1 MRSSTASLRVHVE
14 SVLAGRVASPFR
26 LREARVPA
34 VVPTGI
40 PALDELV
47 GGLPRGSLT
56 EIYGPPCSGKTSI
69 LHSALASR
77 TGSSEVCA
85 LVDAQDAFDPSGSQA
100 SGVLLQR
107 LLWVRC
113 HGLEQ
118 AFRSLDLLLHGG
130 GFGFIALDL
139 GDTPARLVRKV
150 PLNVWFR
157 LRRTVEDTSTVLLV
171 LSQESNAKT
180 CASLVL
186 RVEKEACRW
195 SLQKRKNVA
204 GAFHTP
210 GCLLDGSECSAV
222 IVRSLQRH
230 KKLHFIDRRNL
241 QEESSEATTR
251 FQVNSEQYITEE
263 VKREAVLV
271 SLQEE
276 KQENRQEGL
285 QERAQEG
292 AQEERRQRAG

>member
-1 MRSSTASLRVHVE
+1 VE
-14 SVLAGRVASPFR
+14 SALAGRVTSPFR

-56 EIYGPPCSGKTSI
+56 EIYGPPGSGKTSI
-69 LHSALASR
+69 LHSALSSR
-77 TGSSEVCA
+77 TWSSEVCA
-85 LVDAQDAFDPSGSQA
+85 LVDAQDAFDPSGSQT
-100 SGVLLQR
+100 SGVLLQW

-113 HGLEQ
+113 RGLEQ

-139 GDTPARLVRKV
+139 GDVAVRQVRKV

-157 LRRTVEDTSTVLLV
+157 LRRAVEDTSTVLLV
-171 LSQESNAKT
+171 LSQESNAKS

-186 RVEKEACRW
+186 RLEKEASRW
-195 SLQKRKNVA
+195 ALQKRKGA
-204 GAFHTP
+204 EAFHTP
-210 GCLLDGSECSAV
+210 GCLLDGRACSAG

-230 KKLHFIDRRNL
+230 KKVHFIDGRDAQND
-241 QEESSEATTR
+241 SSQAVARFELNSDQYVTDKALDEAE
-251 FQVNSEQYITEE
+251 FLPTEE
-263 VKREAVLV
+263 NQREKL
-271 SLQEE
+271 EE
-276 KQENRQEGL
+276 ET
-285 QERAQEG
+285 QERVKKPG
-292 AQEERRQRAG
+292 

>member
-1 MRSSTASLRVHVE
+1 MRSSTASLRLHVE
-14 SVLAGRVASPFR
+14 SALAGQVASPFR

-40 PALDELV
+40 AALDELV

-77 TGSSEVCA
+77 TASAEVCA

-100 SGVLLQR
+100 AGVLLQR

-139 GDTPARLVRKV
+139 SDTPARLVRKV
-150 PLNVWFR
+150 PLHVWFR
-157 LRRTVEDTSTVLLV
+157 LRRTVEDTPTALLI
-171 LSQESNAKT
+171 LSQESNAKS

-186 RVEKEACRW
+186 RVEKEWSRW
-195 SLQKRKNVA
+195 SLQKRKNA
-204 GAFHTP
+204 AAAFHTP
-210 GCLLDGSECSAV
+210 GCLFDGSVCSAR
-222 IVRSLQRH
+222 IVRSLQHH
-230 KKLHFIDRRNL
+230 KKVRFIDRANPR
-241 QEESSEATTR
+241 EKECEGIAR
-251 FQVNSEQYITEE
+251 FQVNSDRYITEKM
-263 VKREAVLV
+263 VDEAAHL
-271 SLQEE
+271 SLE
-276 KQENRQEGL
+276 KDRQEDL
-285 QERAQEG
+285 EG
-292 AQEERRQRAG
+292 EQEERMKKPG

>member
-1 MRSSTASLRVHVE
+1 MRSSTASLLIHVE
-14 SVLAGRVASPFR
+14 SMLAGRVASPFR
-26 LREARVPA
+26 LREARVPE

-113 HGLEQ
+113 HVLEQ

-139 GDTPARLVRKV
+139 SDTPVRLVRKV

-157 LRRTVEDTSTVLLV
+157 LRRTVEDTSTVLVV
-171 LSQESNAKT
+171 LSQESNAKA

-186 RVEKEACRW
+186 RVEKEVNRW
-195 SLQKRKNVA
+195 SLQKRKGA
-204 GAFHTP
+204 AAAFHTP
-210 GCLLDGSECSAV
+210 GCLLDGSEYSAE
-222 IVRSLQRH
+222 IIRSLQRH
-230 KKLHFIDRRNL
+230 KKLHFIDQPNL
-241 QEESSEATTR
+241 QDGSSETIAR
-251 FQVNSEQYITEE
+251 FQVNSDQYITEE
-263 VKREAVLV
+263 VKHEAELV

-276 KQENRQEGL
+276 EQENRQGL
-285 QERAQEG
+285 QEG

>member
-1 MRSSTASLRVHVE
+1 MRSSTASLRLHVE
-14 SVLAGRVASPFR
+14 SALAGRVASPFR
-26 LREARVPA
+26 LRDARVPA

-77 TGSSEVCA
+77 TLSSEVCA
-85 LVDAQDAFDPSGSQA
+85 LVDAQDAFDPGGSQA

-113 HGLEQ
+113 RGLEQ

-139 GDTPARLVRKV
+139 GDAPVRQVRKV

-157 LRRTVEDTSTVLLV
+157 LRRAVEDTSTVLLV
-171 LSQESNAKT
+171 LSQESNAKS

-186 RVEKEACRW
+186 RVEKEASRW
-195 SLQKRKNVA
+195 SLQKRKSAEAV
-204 GAFHTP
+204 FHTP
-210 GCLLDGSECSAV
+210 GCLLEGSACSAE
-222 IVRSLQRH
+222 IVRSLQRQ
-230 KKLHFIDRRNL
+230 KKLRFIDRLNRRD
-241 QEESSEATTR
+241 ESCEVIAR
-251 FQVNSEQYITEE
+251 FELNADQY
-263 VKREAVLV
+263 VM
-271 SLQEE
+271 E
-276 KQENRQEGL
+276 KVMDKAGILPSQENRQEELEEGT
-285 QERAQEG
+285 QERVKKPG
-292 AQEERRQRAG
+292 

>member
-1 MRSSTASLRVHVE
+1 MRSSTACLRVHVE
-14 SVLAGRVASPFR
+14 SALAGRVASPFR

-85 LVDAQDAFDPSGSQA
+85 LVDAQDAFDPSGSEA
-100 SGVLLQR
+100 SGVLLRR

-113 HGLEQ
+113 QGLQQ

-139 GDTPARLVRKV
+139 SDTPARLVRTV

-157 LRRTVEDTSTVLLV
+157 LRRAVEDTSTVLLV
-171 LSQESNAKT
+171 LAQESNAKS
-180 CASLVL
+180 CASLAL
-186 RVEKEACRW
+186 RVQKDASRW
-195 SLQKRKNVA
+195 SLQKRRNVT
-204 GAFHTP
+204 GAFQTP
-210 GCLLDGSECSAV
+210 GCLLEGSECSAE

-230 KKLHFIDRRNL
+230 KKLHFIDQRNL
-241 QEESSEATTR
+241 QNESFEQRAR
-251 FQVNSEQYITEE
+251 FQVNSDQYVTE
-263 VKREAVLV
+263 AL
-271 SLQEE
+271 SAAALSALQEE
-276 KQENRQEGL
+276 RQENRKE
-285 QERAQEG
+285 E
-292 AQEERRQRAG
+292 AQEERMKRPG

>member
-1 MRSSTASLRVHVE
+1 MRSSTTSLRVHVE
-14 SVLAGRVASPFR
+14 SALAGRVASPFR

-40 PALDELV
+40 PALDQLV

-69 LHSALASR
+69 LQSALASR
-77 TGSSEVCA
+77 TASAEVCA

-100 SGVLLQR
+100 AGVLLQR

-139 GDTPARLVRKV
+139 GDMPVRLVRKV
-150 PLNVWFR
+150 PLHVWFR
-157 LRRTVEDTSTVLLV
+157 LRRTVEDTSTVLLI
-171 LSQESNAKT
+171 LSQESNAKS

-186 RVEKEACRW
+186 RVEKEASRW
-195 SLQKRKNVA
+195 SLQKRKSVA
-204 GAFHTP
+204 AFHTP
-210 GCLLDGSECSAV
+210 GCLLDGSACSAE
-222 IVRSLQRH
+222 IVRSLERH
-230 KKLHFIDRRNL
+230 KKVRFIDRTNPR
-241 QEESSEATTR
+241 EKDCEGTAR
-251 FQVNSEQYITEE
+251 FEVNSDQYVTEE
-263 VKREAVLV
+263 ALDEAARLSLEEKRREAM
-271 SLQEE
+271 QE
-276 KQENRQEGL
+276 
-285 QERAQEG
+285 
-292 AQEERRQRAG
+292 QEERMKRPG

>member
-1 MRSSTASLRVHVE
+1 
-14 SVLAGRVASPFR
+14 
-26 LREARVPA
+26 
-34 VVPTGI
+34 VPTGI

-77 TGSSEVCA
+77 TLSSEVCA
-85 LVDAQDAFDPSGSQA
+85 LVDAQDAFDPGGSQA

-113 HGLEQ
+113 RGLEQ

-139 GDTPARLVRKV
+139 GDAPVRQVRKV

-157 LRRTVEDTSTVLLV
+157 LRRAVEDTSTVLLV
-171 LSQESNAKT
+171 LSQESNAKS

-186 RVEKEACRW
+186 RVEKEASRW
-195 SLQKRKNVA
+195 SLQKRKSA
-204 GAFHTP
+204 GAAFHTP
-210 GCLLDGSECSAV
+210 GCLLDGSACSAE
-222 IVRSLQRH
+222 IMRSLQKH
-230 KKLHFIDRRNL
+230 KKLRFIDRLNRQDESAEGITQFELNSDQYVMEKALDEAGLLSSQENRPEPEEL
-241 QEESSEATTR
+241 QEEA
-251 FQVNSEQYITEE
+251 
-263 VKREAVLV
+263 
-271 SLQEE
+271 
-276 KQENRQEGL
+276 
-285 QERAQEG
+285 QERMKRPG
-292 AQEERRQRAG
+292 

>member
-1 MRSSTASLRVHVE
+1 MRSSTASLRLHVE
-14 SVLAGRVASPFR
+14 STLAGRIASPFR
-26 LREARVPA
+26 LREARIPA

-40 PALDELV
+40 PALDGLV

-77 TGSSEVCA
+77 TASSEVCA

-100 SGVLLQR
+100 AGVLLPR

-150 PLNVWFR
+150 PLHVWFR
-157 LRRTVEDTSTVLLV
+157 LQRTVEDTPTVLLV
-171 LSQESNAKT
+171 LSQESNAKS

-186 RVEKEACRW
+186 RVEKEATRW
-195 SLQKRKNVA
+195 SLQKRA
-204 GAFHTP
+204 SAASAFHTP
-210 GCLLDGSECSAV
+210 ACLLDGSACSAE
-222 IVRSLQRH
+222 IVRSIQRH
-230 KKLHFIDRRNL
+230 KKLRFIDRANL
-241 QEESSEATTR
+241 RKDREGMAR
-251 FQVNSEQYITEE
+251 FHVNSDQYFMEE
-263 VKREAVLV
+263 APHEAVLPP
-271 SLQEE
+271 SD
-276 KQENRQEGL
+276 ENRRE
-285 QERAQEG
+285 EIR
-292 AQEERRQRAG
+292 EERMKKPG

>member
-1 MRSSTASLRVHVE
+1 MRSSTASLRLHVE
-14 SVLAGRVASPFR
+14 SALAGRIASPFR
-26 LREARVPA
+26 LRDARIPA

-47 GGLPRGSLT
+47 GGLPRGGLT

-69 LHSALASR
+69 LQSALASR
-77 TGSSEVCA
+77 TASSEVCA

-100 SGVLLQR
+100 AGVLLQR

-139 GDTPARLVRKV
+139 GDAPARLVRKV
-150 PLNVWFR
+150 PLHVWFR

-171 LSQESNAKT
+171 LSQESNAKS

-186 RVEKEACRW
+186 RAEKEATCW
-195 SLQKRKNVA
+195 TLQKRESGA
-204 GAFHTP
+204 TAFHTP
-210 GCLLDGSECSAV
+210 ACLLDGSACAAE
-222 IVRSLQRH
+222 IVRSQQRH
-230 KKLHFIDRRNL
+230 KKLRFIDRANL
-241 QEESSEATTR
+241 QKGREGMARFHVNSDQYFTEEAT
-251 FQVNSEQYITEE
+251 Q
-263 VKREAVLV
+263 EAVLLP
-271 SLQEE
+271 SE
-276 KQENRQEGL
+276 ENRQE
-285 QERAQEG
+285 EMR
-292 AQEERRQRAG
+292 EERRKKPG

>member
-1 MRSSTASLRVHVE
+1 MRSSTASLRLHLE
-14 SVLAGRVASPFR
+14 SALAGRVASPFR
-26 LREARVPA
+26 LRETRVPA

-69 LHSALASR
+69 LHSALAAR
-77 TGSSEVCA
+77 TVSAEVCA

-139 GDTPARLVRKV
+139 SDTPARLVRKV

-186 RVEKEACRW
+186 RVEKEASRW
-195 SLQKRKNVA
+195 SLQKRKGA
-204 GAFHTP
+204 ADAFHTP
-210 GCLLDGSECSAV
+210 ACLLDGSVCSAE
-222 IVRSLQRH
+222 IVRSPQRH
-230 KKLHFIDRRNL
+230 KKLRLIDRRDL
-241 QEESSEATTR
+241 QRESSEAMAR
-251 FQVNSEQYITEE
+251 FQVNSDQYVTEKAL
-263 VKREAVLV
+263 VEAAL
-271 SLQEE
+271 SPLQENWE
-276 KQENRQEGL
+276 KEMQEDA
-285 QERAQEG
+285 QERVKKPG
-292 AQEERRQRAG
+292 

>member
-14 SVLAGRVASPFR
+14 SLLAGRVASPFR
-26 LREARVPA
+26 LREARVPE

-40 PALDELV
+40 QTLDELV

-69 LHSALASR
+69 LHSTLASR

-139 GDTPARLVRKV
+139 SDTPARLVRKV
-150 PLNVWFR
+150 PLHVWFR

-171 LSQESNAKT
+171 LSEESNAKT

-186 RVEKEACRW
+186 RVQKDRSRW
-195 SLQKRKNVA
+195 SLQKRRKA
-204 GAFHTP
+204 TGAFHTP
-210 GCLLDGSECSAV
+210 GCLLDGSECSAE

-230 KKLHFIDRRNL
+230 QKLHFIDRRNL
-241 QEESSEATTR
+241 QDEPSVATAR
-251 FQVNSEQYITEE
+251 FQVNSDQYIAEE
-263 VKREAVLV
+263 TKREVRQAPCDEV
-271 SLQEE
+271 
-276 KQENRQEGL
+276 KQENRL
-285 QERAQEG
+285 PDG
-292 AQEERRQRAG
+292 AQQESRQRAG